1 MKELKS
7 KKILYYIDPIE
18 GYRETVQ
25 CELNNLFRKAEYIG
39 GCFPKKSERSK
50 RFKILRE
57 LKNIVFFK
65 TIFENKRKAYIEN
78 ILKDV
83 VDFDYFLGIGT
94 GEFSPFFIKRLKE
107 KNPTIKTILFLWD
120 KVEYLPKGFNLE
132 GFDEIFS
139 FDKDDC
145 EKYGYIFRESFYI
158 NTKSSNKNKEIDLYY
173 LGALREMKRY
183 NKLLKLKEYLEE
195 NLLNYN
201 IKLFIDKLIEKNSKD
216 RFDESLITREK
227 INYLLNIEFVK
238 KTKVLLEINYKN
250 QKGLTLRAME
260 SILGKTK
267 LITDNKDIINYDFY
281 KKENIYIVKDIEEI
295 KNIPLEF
302 FKTSYVDL
310 EDKIVEKYSCKGF
323 LKAIFLR
330 EGS

>member
-1 MKELKS
+1 
-7 KKILYYIDPIE
+7 DPIE
-18 GYRETVQ
+18 GYVETMEN
-25 CELNNLFRKAEYIG
+25 ELKYLFKNVMYIS
-39 GCFPKKSERSK
+39 GCFPKKEERSK

-57 LKNIVFFK
+57 LKRIYIFRE
-65 TIFENKRKAYIEN
+65 IFEKKRREHIEK
-78 ILKDV
+78 ILENV
-83 VDFDYFLGIGT
+83 VEFDYFISIGT

-107 KNPTIKTILFLWD
+107 KNPRIKTILFLWD

-132 GFDEIFS
+132 GFDQIFS

-145 EKYGYIFRESFYI
+145 EKYDYTFRESFYV
-158 NTKSSNKNKEIDLYY
+158 NTSKNIVEKNIDLYY
-173 LGALREMKRY
+173 LGALREIKRY
-183 NKLLKLKEYLEE
+183 NKLLKLKEYLEK
-195 NLLNYN
+195 NLLSYN
-201 IKLFIDKLIEKNSKD
+201 IKLFIDKIIEKNNKLEFDKD
-216 RFDESLITREK
+216 LITRDR

-238 KTKVLLEINYKN
+238 KAKVLLEINYKN

-267 LITDNKDIINYDFY
+267 LITDNSDIINYDFY

-310 EDKIVEKYSCKGF
+310 DEKIVERYSCKGF
-323 LKAIFLR
+323 LKDILGER
-330 EGS
+330 KE